1 MATVYNVTPVSRW
14 TDPNPD
20 YYFNTIKDIV
30 SNIHL
35 HLLRGTHELH
45 THFMI
50 ENVDNV
56 SLTGEVSLAYKKP
69 STIHCFTS
77 SVNIIFSHITNL
89 QIQNIIFS
97 NCQTQHLG
105 FLANKFHMF
114 PNNWVFMII
123 HDCYD
128 VSIVNMT
135 IKSV

>member
-14 TDPNPD
+14 TDPNPE

-30 SNIHL
+30 SNTHL
-35 HLLRGTHELH
+35 HFLRGTHELH

-89 QIQNIIFS
+89 HIQNIIFS
-97 NCQTQHLG
+97 NCRTKHLG

-128 VSIVNMT
+128 VSIVNNYDNKM
-135 IKSV
+135 